1 MLNKAIFSAFFDK
14 SNGISKQN
22 LNRPNNKLLNVTT
35 SQHLQKSN
43 QYNQLLKNSF
53 SNDSNFLI
61 CNHYLYIDN
70 FFDNSIEIYN
80 EFIIHK
86 IIVSIL
92 CLILGM
98 FFILVGKYLL
108 FFLIVYSNQHIF
120 ILIGYRFLKMSTF
133 LTGFTMGT
141 LIIYFILNEHHI
153 LNPQE
158 NLIIAVSIGVLFALV
173 SLLVQYIGIF
183 LLGVTSSSILICFIL
198 VIIDL
203 FYKNKS
209 IWLCISLLF
218 FCAIILASLT
228 LKFQKSMSILNTSCI
243 GAALFTSGIDYFIEK
258 NYLVD
263 HMYDLLKVNTKNVDT
278 EINDLMATEVKN
290 MILTSTSSSN
300 STNILLTKLNLTRS
314 TIVVTTPT
322 PLSIFTSLNL
332 IAKNIYDST
341 NLCWYSWIIF
351 SGFFLL
357 FLVGVLMQA
366 LVTGRNYD
374 HRDSWHQRKLYYS
387 LL

>member
-1 MLNKAIFSAFFDK
+1 
-14 SNGISKQN
+14 
-22 LNRPNNKLLNVTT
+22 
-35 SQHLQKSN
+35 
-43 QYNQLLKNSF
+43 
-53 SNDSNFLI
+53 
-61 CNHYLYIDN
+61 
-70 FFDNSIEIYN
+70 
-80 EFIIHK
+80 
-86 IIVSIL
+86 
-92 CLILGM
+92 
-98 FFILVGKYLL
+98 
-108 FFLIVYSNQHIF
+108 
-120 ILIGYRFLKMSTF
+120 MSTF

-141 LIIYFILNEHHI
+141 LIIYFILNEHRL
-153 LNPQE
+153 LNFYE

-183 LLGVTSSSILICFIL
+183 LLGVTSSSILICFVL

-218 FCAIILASLT
+218 FCAIILGSLT

-258 NYLVD
+258 NYLID
-263 HMYDLLKVNTKNVDT
+263 HMYDLLKVNSKFLNT
-278 EINDLMATEVKN
+278 EDNKMFEIQSRLVNSISSNNTN
-290 MILTSTSSSN
+290 NNSSSN
-300 STNILLTKLNLTRS
+300 SSIILTR
-314 TIVVTTPT
+314 IRTTTEAFHKQNAINSP

-341 NLCWYSWIIF
+341 NLCWYSWFIF

-357 FLVGVLMQA
+357 FIVGVLMQA

-374 HRDSWHQRKLYYS
+374 HRDSWHQCKKDKS
-387 LL
+387 